1 MLVGDVVVSGGRNEE
16 RRERSA
22 KTATAALRGSAAT
35 GRRRQHQAAKGQRG
49 TLAPGGQKGD
59 APSPTHQPP
68 PWLLT
73 YHTLG
78 P

>member
-1 MLVGDVVVSGGRNEE
+1 MGGSREWGEGEGEMKNAE
-16 RRERSA
+16 RGLM
-22 KTATAALRGSAAT
+22 AALRGRAAT

-59 APSPTHQPP
+59 ALPPTHQPP

-73 YHTLG
+73 YHAFR